1 MALEQHQS
9 DDDDD
14 VNVDGHVL
22 MFICVVSEICRSSE
36 RVFFA
41 I

>member
-1 MALEQHQS
+1 MALEQQS
-9 DDDDD
+9 DDDDDD

-22 MFICVVSEICRSSE
+22 MFICVVSDICRSSE
-36 RVFFA
+36 RVCFA